1 MSDESTE
8 KQLESYVKNT
18 ETVISVDE
26 TPTSKTVKATTI
38 IDTSEVRKPWIKDE
52 MSFGNQLG
60 WQPIPTKDLPTQGL
74 FYPEGTVFSV
84 RAASVAEIRH
94 WSTLNEGD
102 ISSIDDMLNYVIE
115 RCVTIKSTGPS
126 SWKDIKEIDRFYLLL
141 AVRELTFVK
150 GENKLQ
156 VKVSETNKLDVS
168 KEMIDYI
175 NIDEQ
180 LMKYYD
186 SSQRCFVLKFKSGKE
201 LKIDIP
207 SVGVTQF
214 LKNYI
219 NRKQQNQESIDEDY
233 LNFAPFI
240 IRDWRG
246 LNDISYRQYVMDSN
260 GWDKIQISMMTHIR
274 QKFIDTINPV
284 IKYTEE
290 GGAERTA
297 PLNFLGGIKSILLV
311 SDPFAELA

>member
-1 MSDESTE
+1 MSEESTE
-8 KQLESYVKNT
+8 KQLENYVKQT
-18 ETVISVDE
+18 ESTKSVNATLD
-26 TPTSKTVKATTI
+26 TKTKATDVI
-38 IDTSEVRKPWIKDE
+38 EDTSNVRKPWVKDE
-52 MSFGNQLG
+52 LSFGNQIG
-60 WQPIPTKDLPTQGL
+60 WQPIPTKDLPTQGI
-74 FYPEGTVFSV
+74 FYPEGTAFSI

-102 ISSIDDMLNYVIE
+102 ISSIDDMLNYIIE
-115 RCVTIKSTGPS
+115 RCVSIKSTISS
-126 SWKDIKEIDRFYLLL
+126 SWKDIKEVDRFYLLL
-141 AVRELTFVK
+141 AVRELTFIQ

-156 VKVSETNKLDVS
+156 VKVSETNKIDVT

-175 NIDEQ
+175 NIDQ
-180 LMKYYD
+180 KLMQYYD
-186 SSQRCFVLKFKSGKE
+186 DIQRCFVLRFKNGKE

-214 LKNYI
+214 LKSYI
-219 NRKQQNQESIDEDY
+219 QRKQQMQESIDEDY

-246 LNDISYRQYVMDSN
+246 LNDMSYRQFVMESN
-260 GWDKIQISMMTHIR
+260 TWDKTEISMMTHIR
-274 QKFIDTINPV
+274 QMFMDTINPV

>member
-1 MSDESTE
+1 MSEETTE
-8 KQLESYVKNT
+8 KQLEKFVKETEKIPVNSNT
-18 ETVISVDE
+18 TLV
-26 TPTSKTVKATTI
+26 
-38 IDTSEVRKPWIKDE
+38 DTSDVRKPWIKDE

-60 WQPIPTKDLPTQGL
+60 WQPIPVKDFPTQGL
-74 FYPEGTVFSV
+74 FYPEGTAFSI

-126 SWKDIKEIDRFYLLL
+126 SWKDIKEVDRFYLLL
-141 AVRELTFVK
+141 AVRELTFIK

-156 VKVSETNKLDVS
+156 VKVSETNKLDVT

-175 NIDEQ
+175 NINEK

-186 SSQRCFVLKFKSGKE
+186 STQRCFVLKFKNGKE

-214 LKNYI
+214 LKSYI
-219 NRKQQNQESIDEDY
+219 QRKQQMQESIDEDY

-246 LNDISYRQYVMDSN
+246 LNDISYRQYIMESN
-260 GWDKIQISMMTHIR
+260 AWDKNQISMMATIR
-274 QKFIDTINPV
+274 QMFMDTINPV
-284 IKYTEE
+284 VKYTDE

-297 PLNFLGGIKSILLV
+297 PLNFLGGIAAIFLV
-311 SDPFAELA
+311 SNVFDELA